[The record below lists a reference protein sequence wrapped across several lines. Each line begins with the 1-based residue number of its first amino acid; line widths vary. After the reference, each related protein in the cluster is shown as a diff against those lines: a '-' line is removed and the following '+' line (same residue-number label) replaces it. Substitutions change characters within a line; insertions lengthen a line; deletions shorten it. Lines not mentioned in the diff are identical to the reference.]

1 MWYTL
6 EKKMTFGLLQKYNKF
21 LGTVAISAI
30 LSVGVLSTIHFGMGS
45 MSSDGMTD
53 NCPFAGVTYS
63 MCEQG
68 AVWHLSAWRG
78 LLATIPLGASTI
90 LVVLLASIFLIY
102 FPLLFLWKFHPIPI
116 LRPRIASYD
125 LAIPPPPLKEAF
137 SQGILNP
144 KLF

>member
-1 MWYTL
+1 M
-6 EKKMTFGLLQKYNKF
+6 
-21 LGTVAISAI
+21 AISAI
-30 LSVGVLSTIHFGMGS
+30 LSVGILSTIHFGMGS

-68 AVWHLSAWRG
+68 AVWHLSAWQG
-78 LLATIPLGASTI
+78 LLAVIPLGTSAT
-90 LVVLLASIFLIY
+90 LVILLASLSLIY
-102 FPLLFLWKFHPIPI
+102 FPFLSLWKFHPVPI
-116 LRPRIASYD
+116 LRTRTTSYG
-125 LAIPPPPLKEAF
+125 LAIPPSPLKEAF